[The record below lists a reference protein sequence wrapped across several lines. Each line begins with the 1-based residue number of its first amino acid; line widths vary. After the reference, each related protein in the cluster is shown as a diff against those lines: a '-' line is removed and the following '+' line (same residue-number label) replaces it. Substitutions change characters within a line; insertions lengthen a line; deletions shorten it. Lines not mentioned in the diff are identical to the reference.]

1 MEKARPKKKM
11 NLEEIYKDD
20 LMFFVLG
27 KEYIAIKQRNDNN
40 NQKSSINNSQEQRPD
55 KLKPIR
61 KCGNSKSFP
70 SYPM

>member
-1 MEKARPKKKM
+1 MEKARPKRKM
-11 NLEEIYKDD
+11 NLEEIYKND

-27 KEYIAIKQRNDNN
+27 KEYIAIKQKNDNN
-40 NQKSSINNSQEQRPD
+40 NQKPSVNNSEEQRPD

-61 KCGNSKSFP
+61 KRGDTKSFS

>member
-1 MEKARPKKKM
+1 MEKARPKRKM
-11 NLEEIYKDD
+11 NLEEIYKND
-20 LMFFVLG
+20 LMFLVLG